1 MSECFQVLEMQW
13 EIMVFVLVIRNSESR
28 NEKPKNL
35 LLVLCEICCKVNL
48 HPFKERG
55 NQCVSVAT
63 RFSVQLLQI
72 CSKPE
77 KHKYTSRFKSP
88 VSETAGGRLC
98 CPSHASIVTVGVSCC
113 WGQVECGKSER

>member
-77 KHKYTSRFKSP
+77 KHKYTSHFKSP
-88 VSETAGGRLC
+88 VMSQPCLH
-98 CPSHASIVTVGVSCC
+98 SHCRGVLLLGTGHV
-113 WGQVECGKSER
+113 WEE